1 MEIPLLCVA
10 SNQMD
15 LSSVIITLETL
26 QNVKDLEPSSSL
38 NIPYLAKWGS
48 EGSGQIIDSILDT
61 IGS

>member
-1 MEIPLLCVA
+1 MEVLLLCVA

-15 LSSVIITLETL
+15 LSSVIITLGTL
-26 QNVKDLEPSSSL
+26 RNVKDLELSSSL
-38 NIPYLAKWGS
+38 NIAYLARRGS